1 MAERRGNGRN
11 MGFVNFIVE
20 LLHDP
25 RMAIA
30 SWIAAGPLMAYG
42 CVFLIV
48 FIETGVV
55 FFPFLPG
62 DSLLFASGFFA
73 QGGGFNIVAL
83 LATAWCA
90 AILGDQCNFMIGHFF
105 GRKIIESGKVKVM
118 TPERIEKSEKFLEKW
133 GHLAIFLGRFFPFIR
148 TFVPFIAGMGGMHWR
163 NFVVF
168 NVLGGITWST
178 LFTLLGYF
186 FGGIPFVQDHFEL
199 LIVGIILVSVVP
211 TIVGLVK
218 SRLANA
224 ASTWRSAERRAAS
237 GLRGECRYLGAVD
250 GKLRSRWRLA
260 RRAMSPRAMSA
271 TTPDRRVS
279 QQASPRQAAKRPS
292 CSSERGSMLYAI
304 MLVRPFAW

>member
-1 MAERRGNGRN
+1 
-11 MGFVNFIVE
+11 MGFINFIAE
-20 LLHDP
+20 LLKDP
-25 RMAIA
+25 RTAIA

-42 CVFLIV
+42 CVFLII

-218 SRLANA
+218 SRLAKKK
-224 ASTWRSAERRAAS
+224 
-237 GLRGECRYLGAVD
+237 GPQKRGKHMA
-250 GKLRSRWRLA
+250 
-260 RRAMSPRAMSA
+260 
-271 TTPDRRVS
+271 
-279 QQASPRQAAKRPS
+279 
-292 CSSERGSMLYAI
+292 
-304 MLVRPFAW
+304 

>member
-1 MAERRGNGRN
+1 
-11 MGFVNFIVE
+11 MGFVDFIMN
-20 LLHDP
+20 LLRDP
-25 RMAIA
+25 RAAIA

-42 CVFLIV
+42 CVFLII

-83 LATAWCA
+83 LAVAWAA

-105 GRKIIESGKVKVM
+105 GKKIVESGKVKAM
-118 TPERIEKSEKFLEKW
+118 TPERLQKSEAFLQKW

-163 NFVVF
+163 NFVIF

-186 FGGIPFVQDHFEL
+186 FGGIPFVQEHFEL
-199 LIVGIILVSVVP
+199 LDCWHRARERHPHHRGP
-211 TIVGLVK
+211 GEGQ
-218 SRLANA
+218 
-224 ASTWRSAERRAAS
+224 AEQEIGPGWSSDPDGRQ
-237 GLRGECRYLGAVD
+237 LRGRGD
-250 GKLRSRWRLA
+250 GSRWRLRLGCA
-260 RRAMSPRAMSA
+260 LDEHPPRA
-271 TTPDRRVS
+271 VY
-279 QQASPRQAAKRPS
+279 RPK
-292 CSSERGSMLYAI
+292 
-304 MLVRPFAW
+304 W